1 MSWMGCLKGIAFGD
15 AWGNHNEFLSVE
27 EIALWGNPHPPEE
40 FIITD
45 DTQMTLYLA
54 DALEY
59 SAPFEDRVFK
69 IRKNFVKWLNDPD
82 NNRNPGDTCLDAIAS
97 LELHEVVDNNS
108 KGNGSLMR
116 VFPCAYS
123 KERQQFRLAKA
134 QSELTHKHS
143 TATMCCLLATYL
155 LMRAEADALHAPDA
169 LNIAFNISADP
180 HSPYYNK
187 DISRALSL
195 AIFYRDDPELR
206 EYYDECSFIGEGW
219 VAEEAL
225 ALALYF
231 LGSGGGGLD
240 RLGKAATC
248 AGDSDTVAA
257 ITGGF
262 IGAFYGDVWP
272 EDWIDRLEPRYKTW
286 ITKEWDIK

>member
-27 EIALWGNPHPPEE
+27 EIALWGNPHPPEQ

-54 DALEY
+54 DALEHP
-59 SAPFEDRVFK
+59 APFEMRVFK
-69 IRKNFVKWLNDPD
+69 IREKFVKWLNDPD
-82 NNRNPGDTCLDAIAS
+82 NNRNPGDTCLQAIAS
-97 LELHEVVDNNS
+97 LELYEVVDNYS

-123 KERQQFRLAKA
+123 KKRQQFGLAKA
-134 QSELTHKHS
+134 QSELTHKHP

-155 LMRAEADALHAPDA
+155 LMRAEAGDLYAPDA
-169 LNIAFNISADP
+169 LGTAFRMSNDVR
-180 HSPYYNK
+180 SPYYNQ
-187 DISRALSL
+187 DISRVLGKAL
-195 AIFYRDDPELR
+195 FYRDSPDLWENI
-206 EYYDECSFIGEGW
+206 DACSFIGDGW

-225 ALALYF
+225 ALSLYF
-231 LGSGGGGLD
+231 LGLRTGAVN

-272 EDWIDRLEPRYKTW
+272 KDWINRLEPRYKTW